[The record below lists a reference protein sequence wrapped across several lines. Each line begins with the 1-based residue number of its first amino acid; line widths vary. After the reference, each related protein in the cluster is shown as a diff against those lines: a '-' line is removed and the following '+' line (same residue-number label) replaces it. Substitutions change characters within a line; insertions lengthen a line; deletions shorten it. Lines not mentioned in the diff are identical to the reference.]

1 MEVAETGLR
10 PRYDCIRYALFTV
23 PLTPWNYYTHW
34 YESVYLMPHNLIV
47 CFVLEFLKTEMSLLQ
62 VTYEKCYPFLCS
74 GKKLVRLET
83 FSPDFS

>member
-10 PRYDCIRYALFTV
+10 PRYDCIRYALFYCV
-23 PLTPWNYYTHW
+23 SDSLNYTHW
-34 YESVYLMPHNLIV
+34 YESVDLMPHNLIV

-74 GKKLVRLET
+74 GKKPVRLET